1 MLKRLDETNLATGNR
16 RSILSRVL
24 EPFVGRRGERVA
36 LPYFILAAI
45 LVPIAVF
52 ALAAASDRSAVE
64 AEARD
69 RLVLIRDAVAEHAE
83 RVFQAHRFVAFAI
96 QDRIA
101 ALDWDEIAA
110 SSDLQ
115 AFLGR
120 IEQGFPEVHAIWLV
134 DGAGILR
141 ASSRGTGIGTDLSDR
156 PWFQRAR
163 DAGPRVVI
171 GAVQRGV
178 VHEDVFF
185 SVTMPRAPEG
195 APFDG
200 VVRISISP
208 AYFTDFYAS
217 AYPGDDLIAILHENG
232 AVLVAYPPT
241 AGIPERFEPSSPGL
255 ALARIHDSLVFEG
268 QSSFDGLARIHAF
281 TRLSD
286 LPLIA
291 AVATSRAEIDTVWQ
305 RRALGFAAY
314 FVPAFVALLLLGSL
328 AWRSHRELEETVAL
342 RTNALS
348 QAVAEKDQLLK
359 EVHHRVKNNM
369 QIVSSLI
376 RMQERLG
383 GSSEDTV
390 RRVQAMALVHDLVY
404 SHGEFASVNLGA
416 YARRLCET
424 LAGACDHRHAFD
436 LDLDHVAVTLDRAM
450 PFALILTEVVTAAL
464 PVAGQEGGL
473 SIGLRRI
480 DGRAVLTIDGCG
492 PDRHHARPDGFG
504 MKLVDS
510 LAVQLGARTAF
521 APREGVAFEMEFP
534 LDDPMRP
541 GAP

>member
-1 MLKRLDETNLATGNR
+1 MLRRLDESALATGNR
-16 RSILSRVL
+16 RSIFSRVL
-24 EPFVGRRGERVA
+24 GPFIGRAGERVA

-52 ALAAASDRSAVE
+52 ALAVAGDRSAVE

-69 RLVLIRDAVAEHAE
+69 RLVLMRDAVAEHAE

-101 ALDWDEIAA
+101 AMDWDEIAA

-120 IEQGFPEVHAIWLV
+120 IEQGFPEVHAIGLV
-134 DGAGILR
+134 DGQGTLR
-141 ASSRGTGIGTDLSDR
+141 ASSRGSGIGMDLSER
-156 PWFQRAR
+156 PWFVRAR
-163 DAGPRVVI
+163 EAGPPVVI

-178 VHEDVFF
+178 IHDDVFF
-185 SVTMPRAPEG
+185 SVTLPRAPAD

-217 AYPGDDLIAILHENG
+217 AYPDDDLIAIVHEDG
-232 AVLVAYPPT
+232 AVLVAYPPE
-241 AGIPERFEPSSPGL
+241 AGLPERIEATSPGL
-255 ALARIHDSLVFEG
+255 ALARMHDSLVFEG
-268 QSSFDGLARIHAF
+268 KSGFDGVSRIHAF
-281 TRLSD
+281 TRLAD

-291 AVATSRAEIDTVWQ
+291 AVAASRTEIDTVWQ

-383 GSSEDTV
+383 GSTEDTV

-424 LAGACDHRHAFD
+424 LALASDQRNGFD

-464 PVAGQEGGL
+464 PQAGQEGRL
-473 SIGLRRI
+473 AIGLRRVE
-480 DGRAVLTIDGCG
+480 GRAVLTLACG
-492 PDRHHARPDGFG
+492 PGRDRPRPDGFG

-510 LAVQLGARTAF
+510 LAVQLGARIAF
-521 APREGVAFEMEFP
+521 APREGVAFEMDFP
-534 LDDPMRP
+534 LDDPMHP
-541 GAP
+541 GAA